1 VWRQGRS
8 EVKGGGRPK
17 ACWDPTG
24 QPQRRVLV
32 GHSLGRLAAHFLW
45 SHPLHCGKNLMPAP
59 WSQGHPG
66 AGRPVGLD
74 FPTRPWQP
82 LLALAGQS
90 HIPAPLA
97 RYLPGTCPV
106 PAQSC
111 QRPWRL
117 SLWEPGSSCGTV
129 GTSHPHPS
137 GSRAESAGW
146 GGGPHGLGGAGRWQ
160 PEALLFWAFSGAGG
174 PDGA

>member
-1 VWRQGRS
+1 MGTSRS
-8 EVKGGGRPK
+8 EVKGRAQPK
-17 ACWDPTG
+17 ACRDPTG
-24 QPQRRVLV
+24 QPQWRVLE

-45 SHPLHCGKNLMPAP
+45 SHSLHCGKTSCGLLGVRVTQWRAGL
-59 WSQGHPG
+59 WGWISRQGPG
-66 AGRPVGLD
+66 SHSWL
-74 FPTRPWQP
+74 WQDKVTF
-82 LLALAGQS
+82 L
-90 HIPAPLA
+90 HHF
-97 RYLPGTCPV
+97 PGTCPV

-117 SLWEPGSSCGTV
+117 SLREPGSSRGTV

-146 GGGPHGLGGAGRWQ
+146 GGGPHGLGGAGRRQ
-160 PEALLFWAFSGAGG
+160 PEAVLFWAFSGAGG